1 MALIINKIKLI
12 YITTNKFL
20 RGTQISNDTDI
31 YVIAY
36 QSILSSSKFLFSQPV
51 TWFKHSSFSSP
62 CASRTCR
69 QANGNCCETLLCG
82 CCLLCCGCGGGS
94 CGCGCGGSCSCGGSC
109 GCGGSCCGCSCSGCR
124 GCSGSSCGRSC
135 CCCCSCL
142 SRSRSFNSRRERV
155 RIEGA
160 SNRVHFKCGCQ
171 LEGATSPNSAS
182 CAGCEGGRSSGR
194 GCCSCASCGCG

>member
-62 CASRTCR
+62 CASRTCW
-69 QANGNCCETLLCG
+69 QANGNGCEGGLGSPSQSCCETPLCG
-82 CCLLCCGCGGGS
+82 CCLCGGG
-94 CGCGCGGSCSCGGSC
+94 C
-109 GCGGSCCGCSCSGCR
+109 
-124 GCSGSSCGRSC
+124 SSCGRSC
-135 CCCCSCL
+135 CCCCCSCL
-142 SRSRSFNSRRERV
+142 GSSRKFN
-155 RIEGA
+155 
-160 SNRVHFKCGCQ
+160 C
-171 LEGATSPNSAS
+171 
-182 CAGCEGGRSSGR
+182 
-194 GCCSCASCGCG
+194 